1 MSVMKALEKPE
12 TIYTRDGKKRVTHE
26 AYSYHITPY
35 QNPPVK
41 LEVVKGFI
49 DHHGQFL
56 AVHAT
61 VKVVDITP
69 TEFRELISPT
79 PQGKP
84 AGDFRLS
91 DVLGMLK
98 RRTAAP
104 AQAAARE
111 LAAATELAAAAEAS
125 QANETKPAEAAPD
138 AKEPSAEEAPKEAAA
153 AAA

>member
-1 MSVMKALEKPE
+1 MSVMKALENPE
-12 TIYTRDGKKRVTHE
+12 VIYTRDGKKRATHE

-41 LEVVKGFI
+41 LEAVKGFI
-49 DHHGQFL
+49 DKSGQFQ
-56 AVHAT
+56 AIPTSAR
-61 VKVVDITP
+61 VVEISL

-91 DVLGMLK
+91 DVLSVIR

-104 AQAAARE
+104 APAPA
-111 LAAATELAAAAEAS
+111 
-125 QANETKPAEAAPD
+125 PAESAAPD
-138 AKEPSAEEAPKEAAA
+138 PAKAAPDGDKEATAEEVPKEVAVA
-153 AAA
+153 

>member
-1 MSVMKALEKPE
+1 MSVMKALESPE
-12 TIYTRDGKKRVTHE
+12 IIYTRDGKKRATHE

-49 DHHGQFL
+49 DKNGQFL
-56 AVHAT
+56 AIPT
-61 VKVVDITP
+61 STRIVDITL

-91 DVLGMLK
+91 DVLGVIR
-98 RRTAAP
+98 RRTVVPAAVPAAAP
-104 AQAAARE
+104 APAEPAASDPAKAVAE
-111 LAAATELAAAAEAS
+111 PGKEAS
-125 QANETKPAEAAPD
+125 P
-138 AKEPSAEEAPKEAAA
+138 EEAPKEAAVA
-153 AAA
+153 

>member
-1 MSVMKALEKPE
+1 MSVMKALESPE
-12 TIYTRDGKKRVTHE
+12 IIYTRDGKKRATHE

-41 LEVVKGFI
+41 LEVVKGYI
-49 DHHGQFL
+49 DKNGQFL
-56 AVHAT
+56 AIPTSA
-61 VKVVDITP
+61 KVVDITL

-91 DVLGMLK
+91 DVLGVIR

-104 AQAAARE
+104 APVPAAAPVPV
-111 LAAATELAAAAEAS
+111 LVAAPAPAEPPASDPAKAAAEPG
-125 QANETKPAEAAPD
+125 QETSP
-138 AKEPSAEEAPKEAAA
+138 EEVPKEATAA
-153 AAA
+153 